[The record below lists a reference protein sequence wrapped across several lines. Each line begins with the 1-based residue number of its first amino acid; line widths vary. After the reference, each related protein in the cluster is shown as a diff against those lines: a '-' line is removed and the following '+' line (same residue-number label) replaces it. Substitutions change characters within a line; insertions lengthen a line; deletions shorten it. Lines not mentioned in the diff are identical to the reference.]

1 MNELPV
7 SNLDV
12 LAGGDSLGVTPD
24 TLVTSARAASDS
36 TLVTSTERITGQSSS
51 ASAVT
56 GRAPRNYKPS
66 TATGLTAREYHVLRI
81 LDCYGW
87 CTPEMVWHIANF
99 HGVPWSGK
107 GKVVY
112 RLLSRLHEL
121 GLVVSR
127 KLNEGT
133 RAIAYAATQDGMAYI
148 RGCGDG
154 LLCDTNTQKDPASI
168 FHFVELNRIM
178 LRLVRQF
185 SAHYWMTDF
194 QVRSDNSLVGAAG
207 LAKDYDSVVE
217 LVLPTGHV
225 RFAVEYE
232 RWQQSSRRYARVCAS
247 LASEKYLHMVI
258 FFLERPGLLKSIA
271 PHFKRLGGFVYF
283 VDCGQFLTKGASAIA
298 NYWYLNSLFEA
309 PLRSVLEHHSH
320 KALLKYLPSHQLIL
334 RPPPRSLG

>member
-1 MNELPV
+1 
-7 SNLDV
+7 
-12 LAGGDSLGVTPD
+12 
-24 TLVTSARAASDS
+24 
-36 TLVTSTERITGQSSS
+36 
-51 ASAVT
+51 
-56 GRAPRNYKPS
+56 
-66 TATGLTAREYHVLRI
+66 
-81 LDCYGW
+81 
-87 CTPEMVWHIANF
+87 MVWHIANF

-112 RLLSRLHEL
+112 RLLWRLHEL

-178 LRLVRQF
+178 LTLVRQF

-334 RPPPRSLG
+334 WPPPRSLG